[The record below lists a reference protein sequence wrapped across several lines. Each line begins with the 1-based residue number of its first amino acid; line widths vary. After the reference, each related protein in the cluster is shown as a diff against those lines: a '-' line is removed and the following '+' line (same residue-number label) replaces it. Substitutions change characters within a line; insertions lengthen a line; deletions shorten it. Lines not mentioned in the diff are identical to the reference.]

1 MLFTEQDLSMTNA
14 MDILNEANY
23 LSESESMINPKT
35 IPVKEVSRIGYGVV
49 RFDDVDRLA
58 ENYGCD
64 YIDAMYAIAEA
75 SDMNPEYLAVAV
87 PEEDIIAYPEI
98 VNELAN
104 IVIQP
109 LSEDSFAYQ
118 YVDMCLEA
126 WDNTGDEDYLEAIVE
141 DYCLEEA
148 AMLLTEMTHDQWL
161 SVVNNP
167 DLSDAQKEALG
178 KRFYGKDV
186 TDMQLAANVRMMT
199 KPKSTPHTQTVSPD
213 HPMPQSPQQTQNQDP
228 RKPTGVFFGDDGF
241 KKLGAGMRGK
251 KHEPVN
257 TPPKQNTLPIP
268 LPVHQQQEPPKSNT
282 PLEDNKGKPAQSKPN
297 TGGNTA
303 APAGGGGAA
312 PAGGGNTAAGGG
324 NTAAGGGGRF
334 SSYWNSIKG
343 AYGKAGSDIKAAWGQ
358 EGIGNKAKALGKAAW
373 ENKAVVGG
381 TAVGVAGLGAAI
393 YVGQKYIRE
402 ARNKPKSWI
411 GKKIAALRSV
421 YQKWMQAA
429 QKNPKKAGAIKSAA
443 AKLLAII
450 DALLAKMQKAAG

>member
-87 PEEDIIAYPEI
+87 PEEEIIAYPEI

-109 LSEDSFAYQ
+109 LSEDSFAYK

-148 AMLLTEMTHDQWL
+148 AMILNELTQEDIDQL
-161 SVVNNP
+161 QAKNRAEHPELYEDNQVG
-167 DLSDAQKEALG
+167 LG
-178 KRFYGKDV
+178 KSAKED
-186 TDMQLAANVRMMT
+186 TS
-199 KPKSTPHTQTVSPD
+199 K
-213 HPMPQSPQQTQNQDP
+213 
-228 RKPTGVFFGDDGF
+228 
-241 KKLGAGMRGK
+241 
-251 KHEPVN
+251 
-257 TPPKQNTLPIP
+257 TPPN
-268 LPVHQQQEPPKSNT
+268 
-282 PLEDNKGKPAQSKPN
+282 PAA
-297 TGGNTA
+297 A
-303 APAGGGGAA
+303 APAGGGG
-312 PAGGGNTAAGGG
+312 
-324 NTAAGGGGRF
+324 RL
-334 SSYWNSIKG
+334 SRYWNSIKG

-358 EGIGNKAKALGKAAW
+358 EGIKNKATALGKAAW
-373 ENKAVVGG
+373 GNKAVIGG
-381 TAVGVAGLGAAI
+381 TAAGVAGLGAAI
-393 YVGQKYIRE
+393 YAGQKYIRE

-429 QKNPKKAGAIKSAA
+429 QKNPQKAGAIKSAA